1 MLAPLFST
9 QYTPPPYSS
18 RSSETPLYY
27 MGNTSKVSIEFSTK
41 ERGREERHKESRG
54 VEKGLRKDKDVGI
67 SRRRLDK
74 KAKQIGEIHL
84 AKMTKLQLFRI
95 YKKINKNK

>member
-18 RSSETPLYY
+18 RSSETPFYY

-54 VEKGLRKDKDVGI
+54 AEKGLRKDKDVGI
-67 SRRRLDK
+67 SRRRSDK

-84 AKMTKLQLFRI
+84 AKMMKLQLFRI
-95 YKKINKNK
+95 CKKNKK